1 MFVAAHPDDENSGVL
16 PYVSRGL
23 HARTALLT
31 LTRGEGG
38 QNLIG
43 PDLFEALGLIRTG
56 EMMAAGEY
64 YGVQQFFT
72 RAFDFGFSISPTE
85 TLEKWGKEAVLSDMV
100 RAIRRFRPQVMV
112 SVWSGDNSDGHGH
125 HQAAGLLAREAF
137 QAAGDPQRFPDQS
150 REGLMPWKVQKFYSR
165 VGEKQQ
171 PTLRINRRRACS
183 AFGNVL
189 PGDCLPRIRLA
200 SQPGERRCLL
210 GTRRQNVSVSARVS
224 RRPRG

>member
-1 MFVAAHPDDENSGVL
+1 MALLASRRLSIACRYTSRVMFVAAHPDDENSGVL

-85 TLEKWGKEAVLSDMV
+85 TLEKWGKEAVLE
-100 RAIRRFRPQVMV
+100 RHGE
-112 SVWSGDNSDGHGH
+112 GDSALPTAGHGVGVEWG
-125 HQAAGLLAREAF
+125 QVGWAWTPPG
-137 QAAGDPQRFPDQS
+137 S
-150 REGLMPWKVQKFYSR
+150 RSTGSR
-165 VGEKQQ
+165 G
-171 PTLRINRRRACS
+171 
-183 AFGNVL
+183 
-189 PGDCLPRIRLA
+189 
-200 SQPGERRCLL
+200 
-210 GTRRQNVSVSARVS
+210 VSGCW
-224 RRPRG
+224 RP